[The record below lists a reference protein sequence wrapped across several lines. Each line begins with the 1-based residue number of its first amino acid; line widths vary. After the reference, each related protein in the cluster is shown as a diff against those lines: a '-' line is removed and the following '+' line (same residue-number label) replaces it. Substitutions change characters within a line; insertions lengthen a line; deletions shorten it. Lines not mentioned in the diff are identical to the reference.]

1 MSIEEMGYFT
11 DRAVRSDRI
20 IYTPTPF
27 CKRSTVIFARGWF
40 AAGIEATSKS

>member
-20 IYTPTPF
+20 IY
-27 CKRSTVIFARGWF
+27 STTLFAK
-40 AAGIEATSKS
+40 EALFYLQVVGSLQSL